1 MICSLEFAIK
11 LLYHIANLS
20 MSKGSLYLKAEGGA
34 FKMTAHDAI
43 LRLVDLLMLEKDKN
57 TQLQLELQQEK
68 QKQDEQSNKD

>member
-1 MICSLEFAIK
+1 MLDFK
-11 LLYHIANLS
+11 FTY
-20 MSKGSLYLKAEGGA
+20 GA

-57 TQLQLELQQEK
+57 TQLQLKLQQEK